1 MGYTYTRGTNPNNV
15 LIHLS
20 FVVLFFILN
29 QSCWGLSAKRA
40 SADLFEHLLNTSR
53 YSSDVIPLC
62 DNQSHVSVKL
72 GTAVKDLVQM
82 IETHQVLRLNIWIRL
97 SWTDCM
103 LTWDPLHFQNETEI
117 VLPYDKIWIPD
128 IVVFEGISDEGNMPG
143 LEDYRARVTYQG
155 QVSYSFPSIIT
166 SVCQVTVTY
175 FPFDHQVCHLTFGSW
190 VYSGRY
196 LQWELDGD
204 TSDISNFQLHNE
216 WDLVTTKAIIRVFY
230 YLCCTDPY
238 PDVKLHLHFR
248 RKPIFHMVTII
259 FPCFVI
265 TSLTIVGFLLPTVS
279 GEKIALQMTVLLSLS
294 VFLVLLQDK
303 LPPDADHIPYLAIY
317 FSVSMLLVCMA
328 CLMSGIATHVQYKS
342 PVEHRM
348 SPWIRY
354 LFLEKLRKLLR
365 VDVDTILAKSEIMIK
380 RTSHLSSHVY
390 AVERF
395 LNSKTDHAPPPV
407 SRLRDTSSHLYV
419 EEHPS
424 TDTSGHHFEG
434 DKNETA
440 PEGSIAVNEWEVL
453 AVVLDRF
460 FLFIYVLL
468 SILNFA
474 TILIIMISYDGSD
487 QLSGVK

>member
-1 MGYTYTRGTNPNNV
+1 MGYKYTRGTNPNNG

-29 QSCWGLSAKRA
+29 QSCLGLSANRA

-62 DNQSHVSVKL
+62 DNQSHVTVKL

-143 LEDYRARVTYQG
+143 LKDYRALVTYEG
-155 QVSYSFPSIIT
+155 QVSYSFPSIVT

-328 CLMSGIATHVQYKS
+328 CLLSGIVTHVQYKS

-354 LFLEKLRKLLR
+354 VFLEKLRKLLR
-365 VDVDTILAKSEIMIK
+365 VDIDTILAKSEIMIK
-380 RTSHLSSHVY
+380 RTSHLSAHVY

-407 SRLRDTSSHLYV
+407 SPLRDTNPYQ
-419 EEHPS
+419 HPS
-424 TDTSGHHFEG
+424 TDTSGHHSEG

-440 PEGSIAVNEWEVL
+440 PEGSITVNEWEVL

-460 FLFIYVLL
+460 FMFIYVLL

-474 TILIIMISYDGSD
+474 TVLIIMISYDGSD